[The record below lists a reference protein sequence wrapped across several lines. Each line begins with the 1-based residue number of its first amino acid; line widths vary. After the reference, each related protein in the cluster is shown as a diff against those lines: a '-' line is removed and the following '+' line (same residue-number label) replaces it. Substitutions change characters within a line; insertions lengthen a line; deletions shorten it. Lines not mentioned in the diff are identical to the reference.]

1 MLSSWS
7 EGEEFKKNPT
17 KIGTELGG
25 TKRNRKAHSR
35 RRYACVQ
42 LLKMLILLLA
52 FLDVV

>member
-1 MLSSWS
+1 MRSL
-7 EGEEFKKNPT
+7 KKNT

-35 RRYACVQ
+35 RHYACVQ